1 MYNVFSNMKKSI
13 FIFLSFL
20 LLAVFLS
27 IGTSAKALGRPQ
39 GIPTNANSKANLQIT
54 PGEGKIKACQA
65 REASIKTRMT
75 QLTNLA
81 VTMET
86 KFATISARVEVYYTS
101 KVVPSGKTVSNY
113 DSLVAA
119 IATQKTAVGTTL
131 ATAQTVANAFSCT
144 NATPKAQVTK
154 FTEDMKAVKQAL
166 KTYRTSIK
174 NLIVAVHSV
183 TGVENKATP
192 TTKP

>member
-1 MYNVFSNMKKSI
+1 MKKNI

-20 LLAVFLS
+20 LLIVFLS
-27 IGTSAKALGRPQ
+27 VGTDAKALGRPQ
-39 GIPTNANSKANLQIT
+39 AVAAIAQGNQQVT
-54 PGEGKIKACQA
+54 PGQGKSKACQA

-75 QLTNLA
+75 HLTNLA
-81 VTMET
+81 TTMET
-86 KFATISARVEVYYTS
+86 KFATISARVEDYYTS

-119 IATQKTAVGTTL
+119 IATQKTAVGTAL
-131 ATAQTVANAFSCT
+131 ATAQTDANAFSCT

-154 FTEDMKAVKQAL
+154 FTEDMKTVKQAL

-174 NLIVAVHSV
+174 NLIVTVHSV